1 MDEDARPMEET
12 ESLGQRIRRIR
23 TDRGMSLAKVVRDDF
38 SRAFLNQVEMG
49 KARPSIRL
57 LRVIAERLGTE
68 VEYLLEGH
76 EAGVERELA
85 LEKGRVLL
93 LQGEPRRALLAL
105 KPALNSYDWPLGSDA
120 RVCQAQ
126 ALISL
131 GRKEQAAQI
140 LAHERQEIELHNDR
154 HRIERLNTVERGQE
168 FRYQGDAVKAHLQL
182 ADRAQRTG
190 QNHDELEHYRA
201 ARVLLEVTPPHPSGG
216 GGEAVG
222 GATAPTQT

>member
-38 SRAFLNQVEMG
+38 SRAFLN
-49 KARPSIRL
+49 
-57 LRVIAERLGTE
+57 
-68 VEYLLEGH
+68 
-76 EAGVERELA
+76 
-85 LEKGRVLL
+85 
-93 LQGEPRRALLAL
+93 
-105 KPALNSYDWPLGSDA
+105 
-120 RVCQAQ
+120 QAQ

-168 FRYQGDAVKAHLQL
+168 FRYGGDAVKAHLQL
-182 ADRAQRTG
+182 ADRAQRAG

-201 ARVLLEVTPPHPSGG
+201 ARVLL
-216 GGEAVG
+216 
-222 GATAPTQT
+222 